1 MLGRWKAER
10 LRQRRAAEY
19 VALLMHEPDE
29 ADAAWLSDV
38 ATRGDL
44 DHARWELRYLRRA
57 LGQVVA
63 ERHALDDVTGSEVAR
78 QLDAAAARDPNIAR
92 DLLELAER
100 QYNARLSAYRD
111 GLDARGGAPTTVRL
125 GQTLLAFAGGAFRQR
140 DEVVHRAG
148 ALADAEVDRAASALR
163 DAFGVA
169 QLPDDLPPSALAA
182 REGRQG

>member
-10 LRQRRAAEY
+10 LRQRRAAGY
-19 VALLMHEPDE
+19 VATLMREPDE
-29 ADAAWLSDV
+29 ADAAWLAEV
-38 ATRGDL
+38 ASRGDL
-44 DHARWELRYLRRA
+44 DHARWELRYLRRSM
-57 LGQVVA
+57 GQVVA
-63 ERHALDDVTGSEVAR
+63 ERNAMDDLTGSEVAR
-78 QLDAAAARDPNIAR
+78 QLEAAVARDPNVAR

-148 ALADAEVDRAASALR
+148 ALADAEVDRAAVALR
-163 DAFGVA
+163 DAFGPA
-169 QLPDDLPPSALAA
+169 ELPEDLPPSAMAA
-182 REGRQG
+182 RGGPQG